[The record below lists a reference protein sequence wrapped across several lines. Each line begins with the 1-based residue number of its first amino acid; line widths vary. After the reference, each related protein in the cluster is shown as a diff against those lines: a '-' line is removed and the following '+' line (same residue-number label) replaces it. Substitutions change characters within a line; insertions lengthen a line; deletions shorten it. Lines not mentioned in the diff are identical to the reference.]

1 MQEKKLFHTFLVSS
15 QLFKINQSVLRNKRE
30 EEIKIQIRSWCKLPD
45 FH

>member
-1 MQEKKLFHTFLVSS
+1 MQEKKVISHISS
-15 QLFKINQSVLRNKRE
+15 QQPTFKINQSVLRNKRE